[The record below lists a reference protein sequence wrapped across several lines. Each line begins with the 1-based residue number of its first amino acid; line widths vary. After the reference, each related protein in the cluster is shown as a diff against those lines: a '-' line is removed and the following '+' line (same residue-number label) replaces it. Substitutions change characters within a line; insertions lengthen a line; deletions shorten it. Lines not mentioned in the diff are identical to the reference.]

1 MSGRRHGKHRKTT
14 VAIVYGEVGDPIMV
28 LCDAATDPPGQRYF
42 TVVLEDTPGPGGPSQ
57 APVCVDCLL
66 GVHPRLG
73 KGLDVALEH
82 RGAEWRDGDW
92 VPAPELWD
100 A

>member
-1 MSGRRHGKHRKTT
+1 MSEHNGHRRPT
-14 VAIVYGEVGDPIMV
+14 VAIVFGTEGEPVAV
-28 LCDAATDPPGQRYF
+28 LCDPEGDPPGQRWF
-42 TVVLEDTPGPGGPSQ
+42 TVVLDDSPGPDSEPD

-66 GVHPRLG
+66 EDHPQLG
-73 KGLDVALEH
+73 PGLLVAVEY
-82 RGAEWRDGDW
+82 RGAEWRDGEW